1 MNAIITSFA
10 FFLAAVTAGFSQF
23 TNVGWVYVTNNSG
36 QATITG
42 YEGTGGSVVVPDKLA
57 DIPVTGF
64 GEFSPVFGYGNSN
77 VTSVVLPASV
87 TNIATYALYD
97 SLALTNI
104 GVDVA
109 NASYTSIGGVLFD
122 KLAAT
127 LFSYPSARTGAYAIP
142 DGVTS
147 IAEVA
152 FAKSAGLTGVTIPE
166 GVTNIAESAFDGCT
180 GLTTVTLPDSVTAIA
195 NYTFAGCTNL
205 TIVSVGTGLASI
217 GGPNSD
223 PFSGCTALTAINVA
237 PGNTVFA
244 SIDGVVFSDDE
255 STLFYF
261 PYAKP
266 GDYAVPESVTNI
278 ADFAFASSTLLT
290 SVTMSSGVQ
299 SISDYAFASC
309 PVLTSISI
317 GSGVTS
323 IGNGAFSD
331 CAGLTS
337 LTLPTS
343 VTSLGDFVF
352 SGCTALTAVAIPAN
366 VATIGISAFSGC
378 TALASIEVAPANTSY
393 TSVAGVFFDET
404 VTNLLAY
411 PNAKLGPYTVPDGVT
426 QITSGAFGSCPGLT
440 AVVIPNSVTDI
451 PSFAFGECTALASV
465 TIGAWIAQDFP
476 YSYSGFGS
484 VFPASVSS
492 VSIGEGVT
500 AVGAYSFANCINLT
514 GVFLPA
520 SVTSIGDGAFIGCA
534 GLNTFSIPAAV
545 TNVGYGAFAYCEDL
559 SSVVF
564 SGSTTIVSSGAFESC
579 VALQSVLYKGNAPA
593 DSSWTANLATSPTVF
608 YLPGTSG
615 WGPNYGSLATQLFLP
630 TAVSPSYGSA
640 TGFRFFW
647 TGTGTIPMNVQRTTS
662 MTGTWSVVSTNNTAG
677 QYTDPTPPAGKAFY
691 RAILFESEVVF

>member
-23 TNVGWVYVTNNSG
+23 TNGGWVYVTNNSG

-64 GEFSPVFGYGNSN
+64 GEISPVFGYGNSSI
-77 VTSVVLPASV
+77 TSVVFPASV
-87 TNIATYALYD
+87 TNIATNALYD
-97 SLALTNI
+97 CLALTDIEVNSAS
-104 GVDVA
+104 A
-109 NASYTSIGGVLFD
+109 NYASISGVLFD
-122 KLAAT
+122 KTGTT
-127 LFSYPSARTGAYAIP
+127 LVAHPAGRTGDYTIP
-142 DGVTS
+142 PSVTN
-147 IAEVA
+147 IAEFA
-152 FAKSAGLTGVTIPE
+152 FAANSGLTSVTIPE
-166 GVTNIAESAFDGCT
+166 GVTNIAENAFEGCT
-180 GLTTVTLPDSVTAIA
+180 GLTAVALPDSVTAVG
-195 NYTFAGCTNL
+195 NNTFAGCINL
-205 TIVSVGTGLASI
+205 TTVFVGTGLASI
-217 GGPNSD
+217 GGPDSD
-223 PFSGCTALTAINVA
+223 PFSGCTALTAINVT
-237 PGNTVFA
+237 PGNTVFS
-244 SIDGVVFSDDE
+244 SIDGVVFSDNE

-266 GDYAVPESVTNI
+266 GDYAVPASVTNI
-278 ADFAFASSTLLT
+278 STAAFASCTALT
-290 SVTMSSGVQ
+290 SVTMSAGVL
-299 SISDYAFASC
+299 SIGDYAFSSC
-309 PVLTSISI
+309 PALTNVTI
-317 GSGVTS
+317 GSGVTT
-323 IGNGAFSD
+323 IGDGAFSD
-331 CAGLTS
+331 CVGLTS
-337 LTLPTS
+337 LALPEG
-343 VTSLGDFVF
+343 VTSLGDYVF
-352 SGCTALTAVAIPAN
+352 SYCTGLTGITIPAGVTN
-366 VATIGISAFSGC
+366 IGINPFYGC

-426 QITSGAFGSCPGLT
+426 QITYGAFGSCPGLT

-451 PSFAFGECTALASV
+451 PSFAFGECTALTSV

-484 VFPASVSS
+484 VFPTSVSS

-514 GVFLPA
+514 GVSLPA

-545 TNVGYGAFAYCEDL
+545 TNVGYNAFAYCEDL

-564 SGSTTIVSSGAFESC
+564 SGSTTIVSSDAFESC
-579 VALQSVLYKGNAPA
+579 VALQSVLFKGNAPA
-593 DSSWTANLATSPTVF
+593 DAGWTTNLARSPTVF

-677 QYTDPTPPAGKAFY
+677 QYTDPTPPTGHAFY
-691 RAILFESEVVF
+691 RAVAP

>member
-10 FFLAAVTAGFSQF
+10 LFLAAVTAGFSQI
-23 TNVGWVYVTNNSG
+23 TNGDWVYITNTSG
-36 QATITG
+36 QATVTSYG
-42 YEGTGGSVVVPDKLA
+42 GTGGSVVVPDSL
-57 DIPVTGF
+57 DSFPVTGF
-64 GEFSPVFGYGNSN
+64 GEFLPVFGYGNSN

-87 TNIATYALYD
+87 TNIATYALYE
-97 SLALTNI
+97 SLTLTNI

-109 NASYTSIGGVLFD
+109 NAEYSDVGGVLFD
-122 KLAAT
+122 KLATAI
-127 LFSYPSARTGAYAIP
+127 LAHPAGRTGSYTIP
-142 DGVTS
+142 HGVTS

-152 FAKSAGLTGVTIPE
+152 FAKNVGLTGVTIPE

-205 TIVSVGTGLASI
+205 TIVSAGTGLASI

-223 PFSGCTALTAINVA
+223 PFYGCTALTAINVA

-266 GDYAVPESVTNI
+266 GDYAVPAGVTNI
-278 ADFAFASSTLLT
+278 ATGAFANCTALT
-290 SVTMSSGVQ
+290 SVTMSAAVQ
-299 SISDYAFASC
+299 SIEDYAFNSC
-309 PVLTSISI
+309 QALTNVTI
-317 GSGVTS
+317 GSGVTT
-323 IGNGAFSD
+323 IGDGAFSD
-331 CAGLTS
+331 CIGLTS
-337 LTLPTS
+337 LALPEG
-343 VTSLGDFVF
+343 VTSLGDYVF
-352 SGCTALTAVAIPAN
+352 SGCTSLTGMTIPAGVTN
-366 VATIGISAFSGC
+366 IGINPFYGC

-411 PNAKLGPYTVPDGVT
+411 PNAKPGPYTVPDGVT
-426 QITSGAFGSCPGLT
+426 QITYGAFGSCPGLT

-451 PSFAFGECTALASV
+451 PSFAFGECTALTSV

-476 YSYSGFGS
+476 YFYSGFGS

-545 TNVGYGAFAYCEDL
+545 TNVGYNAFAYCEDL

-564 SGSTTIVSSGAFESC
+564 SGSTTIVSSDAFESC
-579 VALQSVLYKGNAPA
+579 VALQSVLFKGNAPA
-593 DSSWTANLATSPTVF
+593 DAGWTTNLATSPTVF

-615 WGPNYGSLATQLFLP
+615 WGPTYGSLATQLFLP

-640 TGFRFFW
+640 TGFSFFW

-677 QYTDPTPPAGKAFY
+677 QYTDPTPPAGHAFY
-691 RAILFESEVVF
+691 RAVAP